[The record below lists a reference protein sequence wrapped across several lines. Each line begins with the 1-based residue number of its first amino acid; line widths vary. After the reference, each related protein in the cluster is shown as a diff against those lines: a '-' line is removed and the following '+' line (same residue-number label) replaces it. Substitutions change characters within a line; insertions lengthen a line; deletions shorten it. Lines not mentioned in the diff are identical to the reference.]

1 MATLDL
7 RVCSTK
13 EYSAHC
19 RPSKFTGILELP
31 LSFADGLRV
40 LKNLASTPGISFSL
54 TPHAMCPLMAHMRVL
69 AKPTCTCSSWSLAS
83 CFPNC
88 ACAAASPEMWGQG
101 RSLPSVSLF
110 RDTNRP
116 QYPYPQALPEVLEA
130 EVHHLSQSP
139 FFLRNLDQVLWAGSS

>member
-13 EYSAHC
+13 GYSAHC

-31 LSFADGLRV
+31 LPFADGLRV
-40 LKNLASTPGISFSL
+40 LRNLASTPGISFSL
-54 TPHAMCPLMAHMRVL
+54 TQAMCPLMAHMLVL

-88 ACAAASPEMWGQG
+88 ACATASPEMWGQG
-101 RSLPSVSLF
+101 QSPQWVSVQGHQQTPVSLPPGASRSPRGQGPPPQSVSIF
-110 RDTNRP
+110 P
-116 QYPYPQALPEVLEA
+116 
-130 EVHHLSQSP
+130 
-139 FFLRNLDQVLWAGSS
+139 